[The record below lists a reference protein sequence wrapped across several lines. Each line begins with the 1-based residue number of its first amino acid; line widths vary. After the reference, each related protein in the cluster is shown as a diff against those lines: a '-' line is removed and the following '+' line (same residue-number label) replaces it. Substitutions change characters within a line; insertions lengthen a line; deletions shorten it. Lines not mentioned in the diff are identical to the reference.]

1 MKFLFPSILWA
12 LGALAIPLIVHLFN
26 FRRTKKVFF
35 TNVAFLQKVET
46 ETSSFR
52 RLKQWLIMATR
63 MLALA
68 CLVLAFAQPFL
79 PAANQSSLS
88 MDGVNSIYL
97 DNSLSMQNTTDS
109 KRYID
114 LAVVKLETLLEQLK
128 NSPNL
133 QFLTNDFSGE
143 DYMLN
148 SGSSLKE
155 KLTTLEFGN
164 TPRTLSAVYKRQN
177 NLAKKQDSEAGNNF
191 FWISDFQKSTIGNLN
206 AIEFDSANKVYVVPV
221 IGAVNQ
227 NVYVDSVWLQTPFI
241 REMQNNNL
249 QVAFRNSGNKDVVN
263 LPVKLQIDGS
273 QSSGSSVSIPAGGT
287 VRASFSFSVQDKG
300 QHKAEISFDD
310 QPLTFDNSYYFTI
323 EASPAIKILHL
334 YDERSELDYI
344 GKLYKNDSLFAFQ
357 SFNINS
363 VDVSKMADYDLL
375 ILEGIKNYRGN
386 LISAAKDFVS
396 NGGSVSLI
404 PAAQADSVSLVG
416 FLNNFGIRVAKL
428 DRRKQEASA
437 ERKVKYPDVRNPFFS
452 DVFEQ
457 INIPNNVELPGMQ
470 AAMNWEGIGEALLS
484 FNNEQRFMT
493 YTKAGRGNVYVFASP
508 MLKSFGNFAEHAF
521 FVPTFIKIASNSLKS
536 SALAYKLSDENIVLE
551 LPDVKKNATYR
562 LVKDGNE
569 ILPVQ
574 RVADN
579 KLFLTLPSNAD
590 LPENSEIVAGYY
602 DVVLDGKVLQT
613 IALNHDPK
621 ESQMEFYSPE
631 ELREAFAGNENIQVF
646 DGLMESDFVKSFT
659 DQNIGKSLWVY
670 FLIGALL
677 FLLAEILLVKFM
689 KG

>member
-26 FRRTKKVFF
+26 FRRTKKIFF

-52 RLKQWLIMATR
+52 KLKQWLIMAAR

-68 CLVLAFAQPFL
+68 CLVFAFAQPFL

-88 MDGVNSIYL
+88 VNGVNSIYL
-97 DNSLSMQNTTDS
+97 DNSLSMENTTDN

-114 LAVVKLETLLEQLK
+114 LAVVKLEGLLEQLK

-133 QFLTNDFSGE
+133 QFLTNDFGGE

-148 SGSSLKE
+148 SGTSLKE
-155 KLTTLEFGN
+155 KLTSLEFGN
-164 TPRTLSAVYKRQN
+164 TPRSLSAVYKRQS
-177 NLAKKQDSEAGNNF
+177 NLAQKQDSEAGNNF
-191 FWISDFQKSTIGNLN
+191 FWISDFQKSTIGNLKD
-206 AIEFDSANKVYVVPV
+206 IEFDSTNTVYVVPV

-249 QVAFRNSGNKDVVN
+249 NVAFRNSGNKDVVN

-273 QSSGSSVSIPAGGT
+273 QSSGSSVSIPAGGSAKAT
-287 VRASFSFSVQDKG
+287 FSFSVQDKG

-310 QPLTFDNSYYFTI
+310 QPLTFDNSYFFTI
-323 EASPAIKILHL
+323 EASPAIKVLHL

-357 SFNINS
+357 SYNVNN
-363 VDVSKMADYDLL
+363 VDVSRMADFDLV
-375 ILEGIKNYRGN
+375 ILEGIRNYRTN
-386 LISAAKDFVS
+386 LVNGAKELVAS
-396 NGGSVSLI
+396 GGSVSLI
-404 PAAQADSVSLVG
+404 PTAQGDSSSTASL
-416 FLNNFGIRVAKL
+416 LSNFGIRVSKIDRSKL
-428 DRRKQEASA
+428 DPTSQ
-437 ERKVKYPDVRNPFFS
+437 RKVKYPDVRNPFFS

-457 INIPNNVELPGMQ
+457 INIPNNVELPAMQ
-470 AAMNWEGIGEALLS
+470 PVLAWEGIGEPLLYFS
-484 FNNEQRFMT
+484 NDQRFMT
-493 YTKAGRGNVYVFASP
+493 HTQTGRGSVYVFASP
-508 MLKSFGNFAEHAF
+508 LLKGHGNFAEHAF

-536 SALAYKLSDENIVLE
+536 SALAYKLSEENIVLE
-551 LPDVKKNATYR
+551 LSDLKKNATYK

-569 ILPVQ
+569 ILPIQ
-574 RVADN
+574 RVVDN
-579 KLFLTLPSNAD
+579 KLFLTLPSNSD
-590 LPENSEIVAGYY
+590 LPENSEIAAGYY
-602 DVVLDGKVLQT
+602 DLVFDGKVLHT
-613 IALNHDPK
+613 LALNHDPK
-621 ESQMEFYSPE
+621 ESQMDFYTSE
-631 ELREAFAGNENIQVF
+631 ELREAFAGNENVQVF
-646 DGLMESDFVKSFT
+646 DGLLESDFVKSFT

-677 FLLAEILLVKFM
+677 FLLAEMLLVRFM